1 MFPIEQENIMIELLK
16 RLTNFITLEHDSDKA
31 LKDFLRAEYKK
42 DWQAAYAWYLEEG
55 TLPNFPRRKL

>member
-1 MFPIEQENIMIELLK
+1 MSF
-16 RLTNFITLEHDSDKA
+16 TNKA

-42 DWQAAYAWYLEEG
+42 DWKAAYYWYLEEG